1 MNTHTETKQ
10 ETKFDKLDY
19 IINEINQTINF
30 NKFTIDAKKYKIDYY
45 TKLKNEL
52 YKVKLSKIKLHNFQ
66 SETLKYSETL
76 EKQSYRD
83 KLLKCIEKL
92 EIHNFAPELNKLVFI
107 NKEYILT
114 SNKFTINEA
123 LDKVIKNCCISTL
136 KNIILKNKVTL

>member
-1 MNTHTETKQ
+1 MNTQTDKI
-10 ETKFDKLDY
+10 KLDY
-19 IINEINQTINF
+19 IIKEINKTTNF
-30 NKFTIDAKKYKIDYY
+30 NKFTIDAKKYKINYY
-45 TKLKNEL
+45 KNNYNKKELKRI
-52 YKVKLSKIKLHNFQ
+52 KLSRIKLHNFQ

-76 EKQSYRD
+76 EKQSYKD

-114 SNKFTINEA
+114 SNKFTIKEA
-123 LDKVIKNCCISTL
+123 LNKLIKNSCISTL